1 MDKHDDPAM
10 LDSMSAIPPEKP
22 HAGES
27 ANRTPC
33 KGEVPQAKPLREAIR
48 AKIREYVEQL
58 DLVPPLSIEELR
70 QHADAVLVRYAIGP
84 QFRDFVTVLI
94 GNQVWRNTVAGIVFE
109 RRVLMLPQCLR
120 SKNTCPAA
128 TDDLG
133 VLCEQCGQC
142 ATGDLQAT
150 AERLGYVVLVAEG
163 TTVVTKLLQQ
173 GKVDAVIGVSCLSV
187 LERAFPHMA
196 EHAIPGLAIPL
207 VRDGC
212 DHCQVD
218 LDWVRDAIS
227 LKSDARWLGRV
238 DIDRLSQEVDGW
250 FQYESL
256 REVIPFE
263 GTQTEEIALQW
274 LAGPGKRW
282 RPLLTA
288 CVFRA
293 LTSSEEGPLPESIR
307 KVAIAME
314 CFHKASLV
322 HDDIED
328 EDRLRYGEK
337 TLHERHG
344 VPIALNVG
352 DYLLGEGYRLVAA
365 CGAPPAQV
373 SELVAVVAEGH
384 RNLCLGQGEELC
396 WMRQPSALTSRKV
409 IELFRRKTAPAFEV
423 ALRLGAISGH
433 ASDEVSPVLK
443 TFSESLGI
451 AYQIRDDLED
461 FRGNANDVDAMRP
474 SILHALAYESAT
486 GETKEAFALAWKK
499 AAEERRANPLIHEL
513 MARQQVE
520 EKARQL
526 LEYYRNQAVRS
537 LSPLRS
543 AQLKSL
549 LRRLVGK
556 ILDPRP
562 VL

>member
-1 MDKHDDPAM
+1 MDKGNDPVN
-10 LDSMSAIPPEKP
+10 SMSASPF
-22 HAGES
+22 ES
-27 ANRTPC
+27 GRSEPGADAKRPSC
-33 KGEVPQAKPLREAIR
+33 KSEVPQDKAAREAIR
-48 AKIREYVEQL
+48 AQIGEYVAQL

-70 QHADAVLVRYAIGP
+70 QHADAVLQRYAIAAKY
-84 QFRDFVTVLI
+84 RDFVTVLI

-120 SKNTCPAA
+120 SKAVCPAP

-142 ATGDLQAT
+142 ATGGLQAE

-196 EHAIPGLAIPL
+196 EHAIPGVAIPL
-207 VRDGC
+207 VQDGC

-218 LDWVRDAIS
+218 LDWVREAIS
-227 LKSDARWLGRV
+227 LKSDVRWLGRV
-238 DIDRLSQEVDGW
+238 DIDRISQEVDSW
-250 FQYESL
+250 FQYGSL
-256 REVIPFE
+256 RDVFHYE
-263 GTQTEEIALQW
+263 GTQTEEIGLQW

-293 LTSSEEGPLPESIR
+293 LTGAEDAPLPESIR
-307 KVAIAME
+307 KLAIATE

-352 DYLLGEGYRLVAA
+352 DYLLGEGYRLVGA
-365 CGAPPAQV
+365 CGAPQV

-396 WMRQPSALTSRKV
+396 WMRQPSALSSRKV
-409 IELFRRKTAPAFEV
+409 LEMFRRKTAPAFEV
-423 ALRLGAISGH
+423 ALRLGAICGG
-433 ASDEVSPVLK
+433 ASEEVSPVLK
-443 TFSESLGI
+443 AFSESLGI

-461 FRGNANDVDAMRP
+461 FHGNANDVDAMRP

-486 GETKEAFALAWKK
+486 GEAKELLTRAWKK
-499 AAEERRANPLIHEL
+499 VAEESQPNPLIREM
-513 MARQQVE
+513 MARQHVE

-537 LSPLRS
+537 LSPLRN

-556 ILDPRP
+556 ILNPRP